1 MSIEFVN
8 GNKLQLLMNGSAYF
22 PALEAAFDAAQSE
35 IYLETYIFA
44 DDDTGRR
51 IAAALVRAAGRGV
64 SVHVLVDGFGSKGMF
79 AQTRALLDAANIE
92 VLIFGPKTSPLTL
105 RRNRLRR
112 LHRKLVVVDARVA
125 FVGGINVIDD
135 MHTPRHT
142 PPRYDYA
149 VRIEGPLLASI
160 LEQSERLWHRVAWAS
175 LRRSA
180 QRRIAAS
187 TAAQGDQRAALAVR
201 DNLSHRS
208 DIEDAYLDAIA
219 EAREEIIIANAYF
232 FPGARFRH
240 ALRAAARRG
249 VRVKLLLQG
258 RIEYMLL
265 HYASRA
271 LYGSLL
277 DAGVEIYE
285 YHKSFLHAKV
295 AVIDQRWAT
304 VGSSNIDPFS
314 LMLAREANIV
324 IDDAA
329 FSQELRLSLHDHMQ
343 DGAMVVAK
351 NAWRGQPLW
360 RRALIWSAYGCARV
374 LMGLVG
380 YGGKHYGSSER
391 LGRSPL

>member
-1 MSIEFVN
+1 MTLDYLG
-8 GNKLQLLMNGSAYF
+8 GNKLQLLTNGRAYF
-22 PALEAAFDAAQSE
+22 PALEREIDAAKSE

-44 DDDTGRR
+44 DDHTGKR

-64 SVHVLVDGFGSKGMF
+64 VVHVLVDGFGSKGMF
-79 AQTRALLDAANIE
+79 EQTRRLLDAANIE

-112 LHRKLVVVDARVA
+112 LHRKLAVIDARVA

-149 VRIEGPLLASI
+149 VRVEGPLVASV
-160 LEQSERLWHRVAWAS
+160 LEQTERMWRRVAWAS
-175 LRRSA
+175 LKRGFERHA
-180 QRRIAAS
+180 PVDAAVRGEQH
-187 TAAQGDQRAALAVR
+187 AVLVVR
-201 DNLSHRS
+201 DNFRHRS
-208 DIEDAYLDAIA
+208 DIEDAYLEAIRGA
-219 EAREEIIIANAYF
+219 HKEVIIANAYF

-240 ALRAAARRG
+240 ALREAAGRG
-249 VRVKLLLQG
+249 VRVVLLLQG
-258 RIEYMLL
+258 RIEYALL

-295 AVIDQRWAT
+295 AVIDRRWAT

-314 LMLAREANIV
+314 LMLAREANLV
-324 IDDAA
+324 IDDLHFA
-329 FSQELRLSLHDHMQ
+329 QELRRSLLDHMKT
-343 DGAMVVAK
+343 GAKVVAK
-351 NAWRGQPLW
+351 RQWHRQPLW
-360 RRALIWSAYGCARV
+360 QRVLIWSAYGCTRL
-374 LMGLVG
+374 LMGVAG
-380 YGGKHYGSSER
+380 YGGKH
-391 LGRSPL
+391 

>member
-1 MSIEFVN
+1 MTLEFSD
-8 GNKLQLLMNGSAYF
+8 GNKLQLLVNGSAYF
-22 PALEAAFDAAQSE
+22 PALQQAFDAAQSE

-44 DDDTGRR
+44 DDDTGRL

-64 SVHVLVDGFGSKGMF
+64 RVHVLVDGFGSKGMF
-79 AQTRALLDAANIE
+79 EQTRQLLSAGNIE

-125 FVGGINVIDD
+125 FVGGINIIDD

-149 VRIEGPLLASI
+149 VSIEGPLIASV
-160 LEQSERLWHRVAWAS
+160 LDQTAHLWHRVAWAS

-180 QRRIAAS
+180 QRHLAVSAAVH
-187 TAAQGDQRAALAVR
+187 GNQRAVLVVR
-201 DNLSHRS
+201 DNLRHRS
-208 DIEDAYLDAIA
+208 DIEDAYLAAIA
-219 EAREEIIIANAYF
+219 GAREEIIIANAYF

-240 ALRAAARRG
+240 ALRGAAERG
-249 VRVKLLLQG
+249 VRVVLLLQG
-258 RIEYMLL
+258 QIEYVLL
-265 HYASRA
+265 HYATRA

-324 IDDAA
+324 VDDAP
-329 FSQELRLSLHDHMQ
+329 FSQELRRSLHDHMQ

-351 NAWRGQPLW
+351 SAWHRQPLW
-360 RRALIWSAYGCARV
+360 RRALIWSAYGCAR
-374 LMGLVG
+374 LLLGLVG
-380 YGGKHYGSSER
+380 YGGKQ
-391 LGRSPL
+391 

>member
-1 MSIEFVN
+1 MTLEFLGGNALRLLTN
-8 GNKLQLLMNGSAYF
+8 GRAYF
-22 PALEAAFDAAQSE
+22 PALQEAIDAARSE
-35 IYLETYIFA
+35 IYLQTYIFA

-79 AQTRALLDAANIE
+79 EQTRALLAAANVD

-112 LHRKLVVVDARVA
+112 LHRKLVVVDAQLA
-125 FVGGINVIDD
+125 FVGGINIIDD

-149 VRIEGPLLASI
+149 VRIEGPLVAHV
-160 LEQSERLWHRVAWAS
+160 LEQCERLWRRVAWAS
-175 LRRSA
+175 LKRSA
-180 QRRIAAS
+180 QRHPA
-187 TAAQGDQRAALAVR
+187 AALAGCGTQQAVLVVR
-201 DNLSHRS
+201 DNFRHRS
-208 DIEDAYLDAIA
+208 DIEDAYLEAIRGA
-219 EAREEIIIANAYF
+219 HKEVIIANAYF

-240 ALRAAARRG
+240 ALRAAAARG
-249 VRVKLLLQG
+249 VRVVLLLQG
-258 RIEYMLL
+258 RIEYVLL

-295 AVIDQRWAT
+295 AVIDRRWAT

-314 LMLAREANIV
+314 LMLAREANV
-324 IDDAA
+324 VVDDLD
-329 FSQELRLSLHDHMQ
+329 FSRELRRSLLDHMKS
-343 DGAMVVAK
+343 GAKVVAK
-351 NAWRGQPLW
+351 RTWRRQPLW
-360 RRALIWSAYGCARV
+360 RRALIWSAYGCTRL
-374 LMGLVG
+374 LMGVAG
-380 YGGKHYGSSER
+380 YGGKQ
-391 LGRSPL
+391 

>member
-1 MSIEFVN
+1 MNLNFIGGNRLELLVN
-8 GNKLQLLMNGSAYF
+8 GADYF
-22 PALEAAFDAAQSE
+22 PALQAAFDAAQKE

-44 DDDTGRR
+44 DDETGRR

-64 SVHVLVDGFGSKGMF
+64 AVHVLVDGFGSKGMF
-79 AQTRALLDAANIE
+79 EQTRALLAAQNIE

-112 LHRKLVVVDARVA
+112 LHRKLVLVDARVA
-125 FVGGINVIDD
+125 FVGGINIIDD

-149 VRIEGPLLASI
+149 VRIEGPLLARVV
-160 LEQSERLWHRVAWAS
+160 EQSERLWRRVAWAS

-180 QRRIAAS
+180 QQHLAPDTTVR
-187 TAAQGDQRAALAVR
+187 GHQRAALVVR
-201 DNLSHRS
+201 DNLGHRTE
-208 DIEDAYLDAIA
+208 IEDAYLDAIA
-219 EAREEIIIANAYF
+219 AARKEIIIANAYF
-232 FPGARFRH
+232 FPGTRFRH
-240 ALRAAARRG
+240 ALRTAAGRG
-249 VRVKLLLQG
+249 VRVILLLQG
-258 RIEYMLL
+258 RVEYLLL

-295 AVIDQRWAT
+295 AVFDERWAT

-324 IDDAA
+324 VDDPP
-329 FSQELRLSLHDHMQ
+329 FSQELRRSLYEHMR
-343 DGAMVVAK
+343 DGAQVVAK
-351 NAWRGQPLW
+351 GAWHRQPLW
-360 RRALIWSAYGCARV
+360 RRALIWSAYGCARL
-374 LMGLVG
+374 LMGVAG
-380 YGGKHYGSSER
+380 YGGKQSRY
-391 LGRSPL
+391 

>member
-1 MSIEFVN
+1 MTLEFLA
-8 GNKLQLLMNGSAYF
+8 GNKLQLLTNGRAYF
-22 PALEAAFDAAQSE
+22 PALRQAIDAAQSE

-44 DDDTGRR
+44 DDDTGRT

-64 SVHVLVDGFGSKGMF
+64 SVHVLVDGFGSKGLF
-79 AQTRALLDAANIE
+79 EQTRLLLHAANIE

-125 FVGGINVIDD
+125 FVGGINIIDD

-149 VRIEGPLLASI
+149 VRIEGPLIASV
-160 LEQSERLWHRVAWAS
+160 LEQTRRLWHRVSWAS
-175 LRRSA
+175 LKRGSQRHALVDAAARGA
-180 QRRIAAS
+180 QHAV
-187 TAAQGDQRAALAVR
+187 LVVR
-201 DNLSHRS
+201 DNFRHRS
-208 DIEDAYLDAIA
+208 DIEDAYLEAIRG
-219 EAREEIIIANAYF
+219 ARKEVIIANAYF

-240 ALRAAARRG
+240 ALRSAAGRG
-249 VRVKLLLQG
+249 VRVVLLLQG
-258 RIEYMLL
+258 RVEYVLL

-295 AVIDQRWAT
+295 AVIDRRWAT

-324 IDDAA
+324 VDDLH
-329 FSQELRLSLHDHMQ
+329 FSQELRRSLLVHMK
-343 DGAMVVAK
+343 DGAKVVAK
-351 NAWRGQPLW
+351 RMWRRQPLW
-360 RRALIWSAYGCARV
+360 RRLLIWSAYGCTRL
-374 LMGLVG
+374 LMGVAG
-380 YGGKHYGSSER
+380 YGAKR
-391 LGRSPL
+391 

>member
-1 MSIEFVN
+1 MTLEFLG
-8 GNKLQLLMNGSAYF
+8 GNKLQLLTNGRAYF
-22 PALEAAFDAAQSE
+22 PALQQAIDAATSE

-51 IAAALVRAAGRGV
+51 IAAALVSAAGRGV

-79 AQTRALLDAANIE
+79 EQTRQLLSAGNIE

-125 FVGGINVIDD
+125 FVGGINIIDD

-149 VRIEGPLLASI
+149 VRIEGPLVRGVLD
-160 LEQSERLWHRVAWAS
+160 QSERLWRRVAWAS

-180 QRRIAAS
+180 QRHPVADVTVRGSQHAV
-187 TAAQGDQRAALAVR
+187 LVVR
-201 DNLSHRS
+201 DNFRHRA
-208 DIEDAYLDAIA
+208 DIEDAYLEAIRGA
-219 EAREEIIIANAYF
+219 HKEVIIANAYF

-240 ALRAAARRG
+240 ALRAAAGRG
-249 VRVKLLLQG
+249 VRVVLLLQG
-258 RIEYMLL
+258 RVEYMLL

-295 AVIDQRWAT
+295 AVIDRRWAT

-324 IDDAA
+324 VDDLKFA
-329 FSQELRLSLHDHMQ
+329 QELRRSLLDHMRS
-343 DGAMVVAK
+343 GAKVVPK
-351 NAWRGQPLW
+351 RVWRRQPLW
-360 RRALIWSAYGCARV
+360 RRVLIWSAYGCARM
-374 LMGLVG
+374 LMGLIG
-380 YGGKHYGSSER
+380 YGGKRYDTSR
-391 LGRSPL
+391 

>member
-1 MSIEFVN
+1 MTLEFLG
-8 GNKLQLLMNGSAYF
+8 GNKLQLLTNGRGYF
-22 PALEAAFDAAQSE
+22 PVLQQAIDAAQRE

-64 SVHVLVDGFGSKGMF
+64 RVHVLVDGFGSKGMF
-79 AQTRALLDAANIE
+79 ERIRRMLHASNIE

-112 LHRKLVVVDARVA
+112 LHRKLVAVDARVA

-149 VRIEGPLLASI
+149 VRIEGPLVEAV
-160 LEQSERLWHRVAWAS
+160 LEQAERLWRRVAWAS
-175 LRRSA
+175 LKRGLERHA
-180 QRRIAAS
+180 PADT
-187 TAAQGDQRAALAVR
+187 TAHGSQHAVLVVR
-201 DNLSHRS
+201 DNFRHRS
-208 DIEDAYLDAIA
+208 DIEDAYLEAIRA
-219 EAREEIIIANAYF
+219 AHKEVIIANAYF
-232 FPGARFRH
+232 FPGARFRQ
-240 ALRAAARRG
+240 ALRAAAARG
-249 VRVKLLLQG
+249 VRVVLLLQG
-258 RIEYMLL
+258 RVEYVLL

-295 AVIDQRWAT
+295 AVIDRRWAT

-324 IDDAA
+324 VDDLK
-329 FSQELRLSLHDHMQ
+329 FSQDLRRSLLDHMKS
-343 DGAMVVAK
+343 GARVVAK
-351 NAWRGQPLW
+351 RTWRRQPLW
-360 RRALIWSAYGCARV
+360 RRMLIWSAYGFARL
-374 LMGLVG
+374 LMGVAG
-380 YGGKHYGSSER
+380 YGGRH
-391 LGRSPL
+391 

>member
-1 MSIEFVN
+1 V
-8 GNKLQLLMNGSAYF
+8 
-22 PALEAAFDAAQSE
+22 
-35 IYLETYIFA
+35 
-44 DDDTGRR
+44 
-51 IAAALVRAAGRGV
+51 
-64 SVHVLVDGFGSKGMF
+64 F
-79 AQTRALLDAANIE
+79 AQTRQLLSAANIE

-135 MHTPRHT
+135 MHTPHHT

-149 VRIEGPLLASI
+149 MRIEGPLLASV
-160 LEQSERLWHRVAWAS
+160 LEQAERLWHRVAWAS

-180 QRRIAAS
+180 QRHPPVNAGVHGS
-187 TAAQGDQRAALAVR
+187 QRAALVVR
-201 DNLSHRS
+201 DNVSHRS
-208 DIEDAYLDAIA
+208 DIEDAYLAAIA
-219 EAREEIIIANAYF
+219 EARGEIIIANAYF

-240 ALRAAARRG
+240 ALRDAAGRG
-249 VRVKLLLQG
+249 VRVVLLLQG
-258 RIEYMLL
+258 RVEYALL
-265 HYASRA
+265 YYATLA

-314 LMLAREANIV
+314 LMLAREANV
-324 IDDAA
+324 VVDDAPFA
-329 FSQELRLSLHDHMQ
+329 QELRASLHEHMQ

-351 NAWRGQPLW
+351 SAWHRQPLW
-360 RRALIWSAYGCARV
+360 RRALIWSAYGCARL
-374 LMGLVG
+374 LMGVIG
-380 YGGKHYGSSER
+380 YGGKH
-391 LGRSPL
+391 

>member
-1 MSIEFVN
+1 MTLEFLG
-8 GNKLQLLMNGSAYF
+8 GNTLQLLTNGRAYF
-22 PALEAAFDAAQSE
+22 PALLQAIESAQRE
-35 IYLETYIFA
+35 IYLETYIFS
-44 DDDTGRR
+44 DDETG
-51 IAAALVRAAGRGV
+51 I
-64 SVHVLVDGFGSKGMF
+64 GSKGLF
-79 AQTRALLDAANIE
+79 EQARRLLSAANIE

-125 FVGGINVIDD
+125 FVGGINIIDD

-160 LEQSERLWHRVAWAS
+160 LDQAERLWHRVAWAS
-175 LRRSA
+175 LRRSS
-180 QRRIAAS
+180 QRHPAVDAAVH
-187 TAAQGDQRAALAVR
+187 GNQRAVLVVR
-201 DNLSHRS
+201 DNLRHRS
-208 DIEDAYLDAIA
+208 DIEDAYLAAIG

-240 ALRAAARRG
+240 ALRAAAGRG
-249 VRVKLLLQG
+249 VRVVLLLQG
-258 RIEYMLL
+258 RVEYVLL

-277 DAGVEIYE
+277 DAGVEIHE

-295 AVIDQRWAT
+295 AVIDRHWAT

-324 IDDAA
+324 VDDLH
-329 FSQELRLSLHDHMQ
+329 FSQELRRSLLEHMK
-343 DGAMVVAK
+343 DGAKAVAK
-351 NAWRGQPLW
+351 RMWHRQPLW
-360 RRALIWSAYGCARV
+360 RRALIWGAYGCTRL
-374 LMGLVG
+374 LMGVAG
-380 YGGKHYGSSER
+380 YGGKH
-391 LGRSPL
+391 

>member
-1 MSIEFVN
+1 MRLEFVS

-22 PALEAAFDAAQSE
+22 PALEQAFDAAQSE

-51 IAAALVRAAGRGV
+51 IAAALARAAGRGV
-64 SVHVLVDGFGSKGMF
+64 IVHVLVDGFGSKGMF
-79 AQTRALLDAANIE
+79 EQTRALLSAANIE

-125 FVGGINVIDD
+125 FIGGINIIDD
-135 MHTPRHT
+135 MHTPRHK

-149 VRIEGPLLASI
+149 VRIEGPLLASV
-160 LEQSERLWHRVAWAS
+160 LEQTERLWHRVAWAS
-175 LRRSA
+175 LRRSE
-180 QRRIAAS
+180 QRHPAPSAD
-187 TAAQGDQRAALAVR
+187 AHGHQRAALVVR
-201 DNLSHRS
+201 DNLSHRA
-208 DIEDAYLDAIA
+208 DIEDAYLAAIA
-219 EAREEIIIANAYF
+219 EAGEEIIIANAYF

-249 VRVKLLLQG
+249 VRVVLLLQG
-258 RIEYMLL
+258 RIEYALL

-324 IDDAA
+324 VDDAA
-329 FSQELRLSLHDHMQ
+329 FSQELRRSLYDHMR

-351 NAWRGQPLW
+351 SAWHGQPLW
-360 RRALIWSAYGCARV
+360 RRALIWSAYGCARL

-380 YGGKHYGSSER
+380 YGGKHYGAR
-391 LGRSPL
+391 LGE

>member
-1 MSIEFVN
+1 MTLEFVG
-8 GNKLQLLMNGSAYF
+8 GNKLQLLTNGRDYF
-22 PALEAAFDAAQSE
+22 PALQQAFDAAQSE
-35 IYLETYIFA
+35 IYLETYIFN

-64 SVHVLVDGFGSKGMF
+64 RVHVLVDGFGSKGMF
-79 AQTRALLDAANIE
+79 EQTRRLLAAANIE

-105 RRNRLRR
+105 RRKRLRR

-125 FVGGINVIDD
+125 FVGGINIIDD

-149 VRIEGPLLASI
+149 VRVEGPLVAYV
-160 LEQSERLWHRVAWAS
+160 LEQSERLWRRVAWAS

-180 QRRIAAS
+180 QRHS
-187 TAAQGDQRAALAVR
+187 RADADVRGTQHAVLVVR
-201 DNLSHRS
+201 DNFRHRS
-208 DIEDAYLDAIA
+208 DIEDAYLDAIRGA
-219 EAREEIIIANAYF
+219 HKEVIIANAYF
-232 FPGARFRH
+232 FPGTRFRH
-240 ALRAAARRG
+240 ALREAAARR
-249 VRVKLLLQG
+249 VRVVLLLQG
-258 RIEYMLL
+258 KVEYMLL

-295 AVIDQRWAT
+295 AVIDRRWAT

-324 IDDAA
+324 VDDLQFA
-329 FSQELRLSLHDHMQ
+329 QELRRSLLYHMRS
-343 DGAMVVAK
+343 GAKVVPK
-351 NAWRGQPLW
+351 RLWHRQPLW
-360 RRALIWSAYGCARV
+360 RRLLIWSAYGCARL
-374 LMGLVG
+374 LMGLIG
-380 YGGKHYGSSER
+380 YGGKRYGTSR
-391 LGRSPL
+391 

>member
-1 MSIEFVN
+1 MSFEFVG
-8 GNKLQLLMNGSAYF
+8 GNKLQLLMNGTAYF

-64 SVHVLVDGFGSKGMF
+64 IVHVLVDGFGSKGTF
-79 AQTRALLDAANIE
+79 EQTRRLLSAANIE

-149 VRIEGPLLASI
+149 VRIEGPLIASV
-160 LEQSERLWHRVAWAS
+160 LQQAARLWHRVAWAS
-175 LRRSA
+175 LRRSL
-180 QRRIAAS
+180 QRHQRAS
-187 TAAQGDQRAALAVR
+187 TEVQGHQRAALVVR
-201 DNLSHRS
+201 DNLSHRA
-208 DIEDAYLDAIA
+208 DIEDAYLAAIG
-219 EAREEIIIANAYF
+219 EAREEVIIANAYF

-249 VRVKLLLQG
+249 VRVVLLLQG
-258 RIEYMLL
+258 RVEYMLL

-271 LYGSLL
+271 LYGTLL

-295 AVIDQRWAT
+295 AVIDRRWAT

-314 LMLAREANIV
+314 LMLAREANLV
-324 IDDAA
+324 VDDAA
-329 FSQELRLSLHDHMQ
+329 FSEELRLSLNDHMR

-351 NAWRGQPLW
+351 SAWHGQPLW
-360 RRALIWSAYGCARV
+360 RRALIWSAYGCARL

-380 YGGKHYGSSER
+380 YGGKHYGAKPGE
-391 LGRSPL
+391 

>member
-1 MSIEFVN
+1 MTLEFLG
-8 GNKLQLLMNGSAYF
+8 GNRLQLLTNGSAYF
-22 PALEAAFDAAQSE
+22 PALEQAFDAAQNE

-51 IAAALVRAAGRGV
+51 IAAALARAAARGV
-64 SVHVLVDGFGSKGMF
+64 SVHVLVDGFGSKGTFEPM
-79 AQTRALLDAANIE
+79 QQVLSAANIE

-112 LHRKLVVVDARVA
+112 LHRKLVAVDARVA
-125 FVGGINVIDD
+125 FVGGINIIDD
-135 MHTPRHT
+135 MHTPGQT

-149 VRIEGPLLASI
+149 VRIEGPLLASV
-160 LEQSERLWHRVAWAS
+160 LEQTERLWHRVAWAS

-180 QRRIAAS
+180 QRHPPVIDAARS
-187 TAAQGDQRAALAVR
+187 DQRAALVVR
-201 DNLSHRS
+201 DNVSHRS
-208 DIEDAYLDAIA
+208 DIEDAYLAAIA
-219 EAREEIIIANAYF
+219 EARREIIIANAYF

-249 VRVKLLLQG
+249 VRVVLLLQG
-258 RIEYMLL
+258 RVEYALL

-271 LYGSLL
+271 LYGPLL

-314 LMLAREANIV
+314 LMLAREANV
-324 IDDAA
+324 VVDDARFA
-329 FSQELRLSLHDHMQ
+329 EELRGSLHDHMQ
-343 DGAMVVAK
+343 EGAMVVAK
-351 NAWRGQPLW
+351 SAWHHQPLW
-360 RRALIWSAYGCARV
+360 RRALIWSAYGCAR
-374 LMGLVG
+374 LLIGLVG
-380 YGGKHYGSSER
+380 YGGKH
-391 LGRSPL
+391 

>member
-1 MSIEFVN
+1 MTLEFLS
-8 GNKLQLLMNGSAYF
+8 GNKLQLLTNGRAYF
-22 PALEAAFDAAQSE
+22 PALQRALDAAQSQ

-44 DDDTGRR
+44 DDDSGRR

-79 AQTRALLDAANIE
+79 EQTRQLLSAANIE

-112 LHRKLVVVDARVA
+112 LHRKLVVIDARVA
-125 FVGGINVIDD
+125 FVGGINIIDD

-149 VRIEGPLLASI
+149 VRIEGPLVARVLD
-160 LEQSERLWHRVAWAS
+160 QTERLWHRVAWAS
-175 LRRSA
+175 LKRGS
-180 QRRIAAS
+180 QRHPPVDAAERG
-187 TAAQGDQRAALAVR
+187 TQRAVLLVR
-201 DNLSHRS
+201 DNFRHRS
-208 DIEDAYLDAIA
+208 DIEDAYLEAICGA
-219 EAREEIIIANAYF
+219 HKEVIIANSYF
-232 FPGARFRH
+232 LPGARFRQ
-240 ALRAAARRG
+240 ALRAAAGRG
-249 VRVKLLLQG
+249 VRVVLLLQG
-258 RIEYMLL
+258 RIEYLLL

-295 AVIDQRWAT
+295 AVIDRRWAT

-324 IDDAA
+324 VDDLL
-329 FSQELRLSLHDHMQ
+329 FSQELRRSLLDHMKS
-343 DGAMVVAK
+343 GAKVVAK
-351 NAWRGQPLW
+351 RLWHRQPLW
-360 RRALIWSAYGCARV
+360 RRVLIWGAYGCTRL
-374 LMGLVG
+374 LMGVAG
-380 YGGKHYGSSER
+380 YGGKH
-391 LGRSPL
+391 